1 MADTNQRRGEH
12 QTQVVDAKTILNC
25 NLALITFKA
34 KVKYI
39 LNKRVKTQGV
49 LDRDAE
55 SFRTAKQW
63 TIYKED
69 VERSLYGMLKCK
81 TRRPSFF
88 HVIEEILKLKKI
100 DEILNDEDLR
110 PYRTYVRDRTQKED
124 EMCMEEDSDD
134 EADDEEWKITSI
146 PYKGLHDKEP
156 WRLYSECYTEYPVP
170 KGPLGALTE
179 VFEDLDQELAHQI
192 CPQPYWLGLK
202 LPEDEYT
209 VWKIMK
215 RSECIISQHFV
226 RDLTHLTLR
235 YLIKHLYIRRS
246 CLQALERLY
255 KKRENLWCAAF
266 DLPPHEEQPCWNGK
280 GFQY

>member
-170 KGPLGALTE
+170 KGTFG
-179 VFEDLDQELAHQI
+179 
-192 CPQPYWLGLK
+192 
-202 LPEDEYT
+202 
-209 VWKIMK
+209 
-215 RSECIISQHFV
+215 
-226 RDLTHLTLR
+226 
-235 YLIKHLYIRRS
+235 
-246 CLQALERLY
+246 RL
-255 KKRENLWCAAF
+255 N
-266 DLPPHEEQPCWNGK
+266 
-280 GFQY
+280 

>member
-81 TRRPSFF
+81 TNVPPSS
-88 HVIEEILKLKKI
+88 
-100 DEILNDEDLR
+100 
-110 PYRTYVRDRTQKED
+110 
-124 EMCMEEDSDD
+124 M
-134 EADDEEWKITSI
+134 
-146 PYKGLHDKEP
+146 
-156 WRLYSECYTEYPVP
+156 
-170 KGPLGALTE
+170 
-179 VFEDLDQELAHQI
+179 
-192 CPQPYWLGLK
+192 
-202 LPEDEYT
+202 
-209 VWKIMK
+209 
-215 RSECIISQHFV
+215 
-226 RDLTHLTLR
+226 
-235 YLIKHLYIRRS
+235 
-246 CLQALERLY
+246 
-255 KKRENLWCAAF
+255 
-266 DLPPHEEQPCWNGK
+266 
-280 GFQY
+280 